1 MSNNITHTLTN
12 TKLAFGVLTPIIGV
26 LFLFFSMQSDIKAN
40 AEDLQRLQNEYTEV
54 SVKVDDIS
62 KDLNLLR
69 TDVRVIMTDISYL
82 AMSLERIETQLEN
95 K

>member
-1 MSNNITHTLTN
+1 MKTITHTLTT
-12 TKLAFGVLTPIIGV
+12 TKLAFGVLTPILCV
-26 LFLFFSMQSDIKAN
+26 LFLFFSMQADIKAN
-40 AEDLQRLQNEYTEV
+40 AEDFQRLEKEYTEV

-62 KDLNLLR
+62 RDLNSLR

>member
-12 TKLAFGVLTPIIGV
+12 TKLAFGVLTPIIGI
-26 LFLFFSMQSDIKAN
+26 LFLFFSMQSDIQAN
-40 AEDLQRLQNEYTEV
+40 AEDLQWLQNEYTEV